1 MADDTPSEHSRG
13 RKRSHK
19 SPKVRIGKP
28 PLRMR
33 PTPQTSRTSPR
44 RIHRQGR
51 INEALALR
59 CAGKTF
65 DAIAREMKVT
75 ISTAHGYVTEGLG
88 SISTENARELMTMEL
103 RRLDNLLAVH
113 FPKAIAGDLPSTAM
127 TLRITELRCRLV
139 GLFPQQGTMAQI
151 LVQAQSGKMG
161 VPSIEFIVPTGAPGG
176 QRVSPADMASPPAPP
191 FPWQR
196 QLAPPSSDDEPW
208 FRDPLTG
215 AMRQGRTET

>member
-1 MADDTPSEHSRG
+1 MS
-13 RKRSHK
+13 KRSYK

-59 CAGKTF
+59 CA
-65 DAIAREMKVT
+65 
-75 ISTAHGYVTEGLG
+75 
-88 SISTENARELMTMEL
+88 
-103 RRLDNLLAVH
+103 
-113 FPKAIAGDLPSTAM
+113 
-127 TLRITELRCRLV
+127 
-139 GLFPQQGTMAQI
+139 MAQI
-151 LVQAQSGKMG
+151 LVQAQSGEMG